1 MLAVRVQFD
10 LNFANFV
17 SDLQIFRLKSS
28 TAEKSAHAKG
38 VFPYLARQRLE
49 SQQDGLY
56 ERLQQDGGGGGG
68 GQYQKFPDG
77 NLPLKLFTP
86 FNFCIRFQNYCSSDV
101 QQSLDGY
108 MASRVK
114 ILYCFVLFNK
124 NICHAEFLSLCLFL
138 ATERGNSHKQ
148 AHVSKL

>member
-1 MLAVRVQFD
+1 MLPVCVQFD
-10 LNFANFV
+10 SKFANFV
-17 SDLQIFRLKSS
+17 SDLHIFSLKSC

-38 VFPYLARQRLE
+38 VFPYLARQRLK

-56 ERLQQDGGGGGG
+56 ERLQQDGGGGDG

-86 FNFCIRFQNYCSSDV
+86 FNFCIRFQNYCSFDV
-101 QQSLDGY
+101 QQSLDRY

-124 NICHAEFLSLCLFL
+124 NICHAEFLSLCLF
-138 ATERGNSHKQ
+138 
-148 AHVSKL
+148 